1 MKNQPILWIVIA
13 LLVTACTSKPTES
26 PVKSITI
33 KATALSHT
41 TLFRI
46 TCETFDKYFPDAKVK
61 NITQKARIDSMVNIL
76 ANMKGTDSGN
86 EPDIRGRIFLKH
98 ENNVVDTVCL
108 GTEFLIYKGVTYETP
123 PELINMV
130 QE

>member
-1 MKNQPILWIVIA
+1 MKKGNSLWIITI
-13 LLVTACTSKPTES
+13 LLFAACTNKPAES

-33 KATALSHT
+33 KYTALSHT

-46 TCETFDKYFPDAKVK
+46 TCETFDKYFPDATVK
-61 NITQKARIDSMVNIL
+61 NIAQKTRIDSMVNIL
-76 ANMKGTDSGN
+76 ANMQSTDSDN

-98 ENNVVDTVCL
+98 ENSTVDTVCL
-108 GTEFLIYKGVTYETP
+108 GTEFLRYKGGTYETP
-123 PELINMV
+123 PELVNMV